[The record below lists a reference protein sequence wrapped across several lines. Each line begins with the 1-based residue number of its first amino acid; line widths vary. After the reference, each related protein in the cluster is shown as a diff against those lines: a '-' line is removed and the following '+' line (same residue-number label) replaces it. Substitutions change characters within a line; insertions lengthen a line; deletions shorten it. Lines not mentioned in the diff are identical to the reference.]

1 MTWPD
6 LARRRWLGMLLGL
19 ALCPAQADDDMA
31 QTYRQ
36 LAQMV
41 EPARRLLLAGRYRDA
56 ELHILP
62 ANELI
67 DEVPATRWPWRIYVL
82 PVLALAVLEQ
92 GRAAEAATVLRTAL
106 DAQDRVLAQGA
117 GAIARVATGLE
128 SAFGR
133 ELVRVEYARQLAT
146 MIGTAQEIGN
156 ADDLAH
162 GLDCK
167 SMDALLLPLA
177 RALHGA
183 GEGDAL
189 VRLYRGRIATID
201 PGANDLERL
210 AGQEYRLYKTG
221 LLLVQ
226 AGREEDAA
234 DAWDRAR
241 KANAR
246 RLHLAMRTKLVHIVA
261 AAGTMRRQLLSAAI
275 LLAHRRGRLETEGP
289 ALLADLLM
297 TKSAASRYGE
307 AVRAA
312 VSQAAPELDAR
323 VRELEDRI
331 AAHPAS
337 APDFRPFLAL
347 LLEHDRLWL
356 QVALGTLLHNPG
368 FSQPDA
374 GLLGALQARLDGAAA
389 VGFMLVTPPRLP
401 GEVRQPRQYLRYCIA
416 AGSIQ
421 LRLVGLQEPLD
432 RLVHACRTDF
442 LRGRP
447 APAAAQLAHAL
458 LDDLPPAV
466 QAASNWVIDPDGA
479 LHLLPFDA
487 LPDPAGQ
494 PLLCRRSISLV
505 TSLQELLQQPA
516 AAATGPAV
524 ILADPAYGTGPR
536 ATEPAAGRLRWPGAG
551 ALAGRLSALPE
562 TRDEALA
569 VSAGLARLGI
579 ASHSHLGRDASAA
592 RLAAVRQPAVLHVA
606 AHAVLRTAIDSAA
619 ARLAEG
625 GDPVELLV
633 PGRQAALLLSREGAP
648 ELMLA
653 KDVARLDLRGTALV
667 VLSACDTANG
677 DMVIGESIA
686 SLRRAVE
693 LAGAHSA
700 VTALWQVPSAATV
713 ALMSAFYRALARGER
728 LSEALRKAKLA
739 MHARGASPRDW
750 AGFQLS
756 GQDRALSRPG
766 A

>member
-1 MTWPD
+1 MKGRPD
-6 LARRRWLGMLLGL
+6 PARRRWLGMLLGL
-19 ALCPAQADDDMA
+19 ALCPARAGDDMA
-31 QTYRQ
+31 QTYRR
-36 LAQMV
+36 LAQLV
-41 EPARRLLLAGRYRDA
+41 EPARRLLLAGSYREA

-62 ANELI
+62 ANALI
-67 DEVPATRWPWRIYVL
+67 DEAPDTRWAWRIYVL

-92 GRAAEAATVLRTAL
+92 GRAAEAAALLRAAL
-106 DAQDRVLAQGA
+106 EAHDRVLAQGA
-117 GAIARVATGLE
+117 AAIARVAAGLE

-146 MIGTAQEIGN
+146 MIGTAQEIGD

-162 GLDCK
+162 DLDCK
-167 SMDALLLPLA
+167 SLDALLLPLA

-183 GEGDAL
+183 GEVDAL
-189 VRLYRGRIATID
+189 ARLYRERIAAID
-201 PGANDLERL
+201 PGENDLARL
-210 AGQEYRLYKTG
+210 AAQEYRLYKCG
-221 LLLVQ
+221 LLLAQ
-226 AGREEDAA
+226 AGRAEDAA

-241 KANAR
+241 QANAR

-275 LLAHRRGRLETEGP
+275 LLAHRRGRLEAEGP

-312 VSQAAPELDAR
+312 LGQAEPELDAR

-337 APDFRPFLAL
+337 APDFRSFFAL

-356 QVALGTLLHNPG
+356 QVALRTLLHNSG
-368 FSQPDA
+368 FAQPDA
-374 GLLGALQARLDGAAA
+374 GLVSALQARLDGAAA
-389 VGFMLVTPPRLP
+389 IGFMLVTPPRLP
-401 GEVRQPRQYLRYCIA
+401 GEARQPRQYLRYCIT
-416 AGSIQ
+416 AGAIQ
-421 LRLVGLQEPLD
+421 LRLVGPQEPLD
-432 RLVHACRTDF
+432 RLVHACRADF
-442 LRGRP
+442 LRGRTS
-447 APAAAQLAHAL
+447 PAAAQLAHAL

-466 QAASNWVIDPDGA
+466 QGAPGWIVDPDGA

-494 PLLCRRSISLV
+494 PLLCQRSIGLV
-505 TSLQELLQQPA
+505 TSLQELLQRPAPA
-516 AAATGPAV
+516 AAGPAV
-524 ILADPAYGTGPR
+524 ILADPAYGAAPR
-536 ATEPAAGRLRWPGAG
+536 ATEAAAGRLRWLGAG
-551 ALAGRLSALPE
+551 APGERLAALPE

-579 ASHSHLGRDASAA
+579 ASHAHLGRDASAA
-592 RLAAVRQPAVLHVA
+592 RLAAVRRPAVLHVA

-619 ARLAEG
+619 ARSAEG

-700 VTALWQVPSAATV
+700 VTALWQVPSTATV
-713 ALMSAFYRALARGER
+713 ALMSAFYRALAGGER

-739 MHARGASPRDW
+739 AHARGAPPRDW

-756 GQDRALSRPG
+756 GQDRPLGQP
-766 A
+766 

>member
-1 MTWPD
+1 MKGRPD
-6 LARRRWLGMLLGL
+6 PARRRWLGMLLGL
-19 ALCPAQADDDMA
+19 ALCPARAGDDMA
-31 QTYRQ
+31 QTYRR
-36 LAQMV
+36 LAQLV
-41 EPARRLLLAGRYRDA
+41 EPARRLLLAGSYREA

-62 ANELI
+62 ANALI
-67 DEVPATRWPWRIYVL
+67 DEAPDTRWAWRIYVL

-92 GRAAEAATVLRTAL
+92 GRAAEAAALLRAAL
-106 DAQDRVLAQGA
+106 EAHDRVLAQGA
-117 GAIARVATGLE
+117 AAIARVAAGLE

-146 MIGTAQEIGN
+146 MIGTAQEIGD

-162 GLDCK
+162 DLDCK
-167 SMDALLLPLA
+167 SLDALLLPLA

-183 GEGDAL
+183 GEVDAL
-189 VRLYRGRIATID
+189 ARLYRERIAAID
-201 PGANDLERL
+201 PGENDLARL
-210 AGQEYRLYKTG
+210 AAQEYRLYKCG
-221 LLLVQ
+221 LLLAQ
-226 AGREEDAA
+226 AGRAEDAA

-241 KANAR
+241 QANAR

-275 LLAHRRGRLETEGP
+275 LLAHRRGRLEAEGP

-312 VSQAAPELDAR
+312 LGQAEPELDAR

-337 APDFRPFLAL
+337 APDFRSFFAL

-356 QVALGTLLHNPG
+356 QVALRTLLHNSG
-368 FSQPDA
+368 FAQPDA
-374 GLLGALQARLDGAAA
+374 GLVSALQARLDGAAA
-389 VGFMLVTPPRLP
+389 IGFMLVTPPRLP
-401 GEVRQPRQYLRYCIA
+401 GEARQPRQYLRYCIA
-416 AGSIQ
+416 VDAIQ
-421 LRLVGLQEPLD
+421 LRLVGPQEPLD
-432 RLVHACRTDF
+432 RLVHACRADF
-442 LRGRP
+442 LRGRTS
-447 APAAAQLAHAL
+447 PAAAQLAHAL

-466 QAASNWVIDPDGA
+466 QGAPGWIVDPDGA

-494 PLLCRRSISLV
+494 PLLCQRSIGLV
-505 TSLQELLQQPA
+505 TSLQELLQRPAPA
-516 AAATGPAV
+516 AAGPAV
-524 ILADPAYGTGPR
+524 ILADPAYGAAPR
-536 ATEPAAGRLRWPGAG
+536 ATEAAAGRLRWLGAG
-551 ALAGRLSALPE
+551 APGERLAALPE

-579 ASHSHLGRDASAA
+579 ASHAHLGRDASAA
-592 RLAAVRQPAVLHVA
+592 RLAAVQRPAVLHVA

-619 ARLAEG
+619 ARSAEG

-700 VTALWQVPSAATV
+700 VTALWQVPSTATV
-713 ALMSAFYRALARGER
+713 ALMSAFYRALAGGER

-739 MHARGASPRDW
+739 AHARGAPPRDW

-756 GQDRALSRPG
+756 GQDRPLGQP
-766 A
+766 

>member
-1 MTWPD
+1 MRRPG

-19 ALCPAQADDDMA
+19 AFCPARADDDMA
-31 QTYRQ
+31 QTYRR
-36 LAQMV
+36 LAQLV
-41 EPARRLLLAGRYRDA
+41 EPARRLLLAGRFRDA

-62 ANELI
+62 ANALI
-67 DEVPATRWPWRIYVL
+67 EEAPATRWAWRIYVL

-92 GRAAEAATVLRTAL
+92 GRAAEAAALLRAAL
-106 DAQDRVLAQGA
+106 ETHDRVLAQGA
-117 GAIARVATGLE
+117 IIARVAAGLE

-162 GLDCK
+162 DLDCK

-189 VRLYRGRIATID
+189 ARLYRERIAAID
-201 PGANDLERL
+201 AGENDLARL
-210 AGQEYRLYKTG
+210 AAQEYRLYKCG
-221 LLLVQ
+221 LLLAQ
-226 AGREEDAA
+226 AGRAEDAA

-241 KANAR
+241 QANAR

-275 LLAHRRGRLETEGP
+275 LLAHRRGRLEADGP

-312 VSQAAPELDAR
+312 ASQAAPELDAR

-337 APDFRPFLAL
+337 APDFRSFFAL

-356 QVALGTLLHNPG
+356 QVALRTLLHNSG
-368 FSQPDA
+368 LAQPDA
-374 GLLGALQARLDGAAA
+374 GLVSALQARLDGAAA
-389 VGFMLVTPPRLP
+389 IGFMLVTPPRLP
-401 GEVRQPRQYLRYCIA
+401 GAARQPRQYLRYCIA
-416 AGSIQ
+416 AGVIQ
-421 LRLVGLQEPLD
+421 LRLVGSQEPLD
-432 RLVHACRTDF
+432 RLVHACRADF
-442 LRGRP
+442 LRGRT

-466 QAASNWVIDPDGA
+466 QAAPSWIVDPDGA

-505 TSLQELLQQPA
+505 TSLQELLQRPA
-516 AAATGPAV
+516 PAATGPAV
-524 ILADPAYGTGPR
+524 ILADPAYGAAPR
-536 ATEPAAGRLRWPGAG
+536 ATEPAAGRLRWLAG
-551 ALAGRLSALPE
+551 APGGRLAALPE

-579 ASHSHLGRDASAA
+579 ASHAHLGPDASAA
-592 RLAAVRQPAVLHVA
+592 RLAAVRRPAVLHVA

-619 ARLAEG
+619 ARSAEG

-713 ALMSAFYRALARGER
+713 ALMSAFYRALAGGER
-728 LSEALRKAKLA
+728 RSEALRKAKLA
-739 MHARGASPRDW
+739 AHARGAPPRDW

-756 GQDRALSRPG
+756 GQDGPLGQPA

>member
-1 MTWPD
+1 MKGRPD
-6 LARRRWLGMLLGL
+6 PARRRWLGMLLGL
-19 ALCPAQADDDMA
+19 ALCPARAGDDMA
-31 QTYRQ
+31 QTYRR
-36 LAQMV
+36 LAQLV
-41 EPARRLLLAGRYRDA
+41 EPARRLLLAGSYREA

-62 ANELI
+62 ANALI
-67 DEVPATRWPWRIYVL
+67 DEAPDTRWAWRIYVL

-92 GRAAEAATVLRTAL
+92 GRAAEAAALLRAAL
-106 DAQDRVLAQGA
+106 EAHDRVLAQGA
-117 GAIARVATGLE
+117 AAIARVAAGLE

-146 MIGTAQEIGN
+146 MIGTAQEIGD

-162 GLDCK
+162 DLDCK
-167 SMDALLLPLA
+167 SLDALLLPLA

-183 GEGDAL
+183 GEVDAL
-189 VRLYRGRIATID
+189 ARLYRERIAAID
-201 PGANDLERL
+201 PGENDLARL
-210 AGQEYRLYKTG
+210 AAQEYRLYKCG
-221 LLLVQ
+221 LLLAQ
-226 AGREEDAA
+226 AGRAEDAA

-241 KANAR
+241 QANAR

-275 LLAHRRGRLETEGP
+275 LLAHRRGRLEAEGP

-312 VSQAAPELDAR
+312 LGQAEPELDAR

-337 APDFRPFLAL
+337 APDFRSFFAL

-356 QVALGTLLHNPG
+356 QVALRTLLHNSG
-368 FSQPDA
+368 FAQPDA
-374 GLLGALQARLDGAAA
+374 GLVSALQARLDGAAA
-389 VGFMLVTPPRLP
+389 IGFMLVTPPRLP
-401 GEVRQPRQYLRYCIA
+401 GEARQPRQYLRYCIA
-416 AGSIQ
+416 VDAIQ
-421 LRLVGLQEPLD
+421 LRLVGPQEPLD
-432 RLVHACRTDF
+432 RLVHACRADF
-442 LRGRP
+442 LRGRTS
-447 APAAAQLAHAL
+447 PAAAQLAHAL

-466 QAASNWVIDPDGA
+466 QGAPGWIVDPDGA

-494 PLLCRRSISLV
+494 PLLCQRSIGLV
-505 TSLQELLQQPA
+505 TSLQELLQRPAPA
-516 AAATGPAV
+516 AAGPAV
-524 ILADPAYGTGPR
+524 ILADPAYGAAPR
-536 ATEPAAGRLRWPGAG
+536 ATEAAAGRLRWLGAG
-551 ALAGRLSALPE
+551 APGERLAALPE

-579 ASHSHLGRDASAA
+579 ASHAHLGRDASAA
-592 RLAAVRQPAVLHVA
+592 RLAAVRRPAVLHVA

-619 ARLAEG
+619 ARSAEG

-700 VTALWQVPSAATV
+700 VTALWQVPSTATV
-713 ALMSAFYRALARGER
+713 ALMSAFYRALAGGER

-739 MHARGASPRDW
+739 AHARGAPPRDW

-756 GQDRALSRPG
+756 GQDRPLGQP
-766 A
+766 